1 MHRTP
6 ELPVVLLEDFGALT
20 GLVLALVGVSTAAL
34 TGDSRWDAYATIS
47 IGVLLVIIAVVLVL
61 EMKSLIIGEPAIAPL
76 RQRIVAAI
84 EGTRG
89 MGRVIHMR
97 TQHIGPDQILVA
109 AKVELDPSLDTAGV
123 TATIDRAQERVR
135 KAVPIATLIY
145 LEPEALEPEGPE

>member
-1 MHRTP
+1 
-6 ELPVVLLEDFGALT
+6 
-20 GLVLALVGVSTAAL
+20 
-34 TGDSRWDAYATIS
+34 
-47 IGVLLVIIAVVLVL
+47 
-61 EMKSLIIGEPAIAPL
+61 
-76 RQRIVAAI
+76 
-84 EGTRG
+84 

-145 LEPEALEPEGPE
+145 LEPEALEPQGSG